1 MVSARPETTAAWPL
15 CAWSPGP
22 STICRGIRK
31 KRGNAQTFLTE
42 EKMATS
48 MENLFQNRIIASTPK
63 MKVMMDPALLWQMFV
78 CKSKT
83 FSLILAGMCFVIQ
96 LCPVWGEEGWRCWD
110 GWYDHDIGGPYEDDE
125 QYCALSRPVSC
136 QPRPSMGIIWA
147 LCGAQLQLSL
157 NQDSITSLTL
167 TLKGTRRFQT
177 IFVQSALPCGLDFIS
192 ERQIYKYLHR
202 GPLSGRAQY
211 LVSSYPHNIIA
222 LSSAQAQ

>member
-1 MVSARPETTAAWPL
+1 MLRHSSGSRLDGININFVSLW
-15 CAWSPGP
+15 
-22 STICRGIRK
+22 
-31 KRGNAQTFLTE
+31 FL
-42 EKMATS
+42 S
-48 MENLFQNRIIASTPK
+48 NLIASTLPK
-63 MKVMMDPALLWQMFV
+63 DESDDGSLHFYNEMVV

-83 FSLILAGMCFVIQ
+83 FSLILAVMCFVIQ
-96 LCPVWGEEGWRCWD
+96 LCLVWGEEGWRCWD
-110 GWYDHDIGGPYEDDE
+110 GCCDHDIGGVVHMGMMSSIVLWAGQWAASPAY
-125 QYCALSRPVSC
+125 
-136 QPRPSMGIIWA
+136 RPSIV
-147 LCGAQLQLSL
+147 LSELFVAQLQLSL

-177 IFVQSALPCGLDFIS
+177 IFVQSALPCRLDFIS

>member
-1 MVSARPETTAAWPL
+1 MLRHSSGSRWQQHQFNKDSLGVSFIFSHL
-15 CAWSPGP
+15 
-22 STICRGIRK
+22 
-31 KRGNAQTFLTE
+31 
-42 EKMATS
+42 M
-48 MENLFQNRIIASTPK
+48 ASTRRK
-63 MKVMMDPALLWQMFV
+63 DESDDGSLHFYDEMFV